1 MKKSVFI
8 LIISAFTAQ
17 VMFAQLK
24 VASNGN
30 VGVQLVGT
38 NPPLSTLSIGG
49 VGQTDARVAIYSK
62 NNGNGLLVN
71 STPSDAM
78 WRYGI
83 YSGINVQSYYNI
95 GIRGDAYAPT
105 PVSMS
110 NAYGVMG
117 YAGNASIG
125 YNYGVFGVLAGSK
138 NGAGIVGTTNGTT
151 YVSIPGIYAGYFK
164 GNVEVIGTLY
174 NNGTAITSD
183 INLKKNIVDMD
194 GKKSLESI
202 LKLNPIEYN
211 LKQQYVASKENDVET
226 QQPVYDEKSDVFQKK
241 HYGLSAQELQGI
253 YPDLVYKKDDGYLAV
268 NYVELI
274 PMLIQS
280 IKVLNNELET
290 LKNKTNGS
298 SNPAKAKGDPNST
311 PTETDVLTY
320 PVLDQNIPNPFN
332 TSTAIGYYLPT
343 TITNA
348 SIYVYDMNGVQ
359 LKSYSITERGKG
371 TVTIQGSEF
380 NAGMYL
386 YALIADGKVIDTKRM
401 ILTK

>member
-8 LIISAFTAQ
+8 LALSAQ

-24 VASNGN
+24 VSSNGK
-30 VGVQLVGT
+30 VGIQLGT
-38 NPPLSTLSIGG
+38 NTPLSSLSIGG
-49 VGQTDARVAIYSK
+49 VGQTNAKVAVYSEGS
-62 NNGNGLLVN
+62 GNGILVN
-71 STPSDAM
+71 STPSDAL

-95 GIRGDAYAPT
+95 GIRGDAYSPT

-110 NAYGVMG
+110 TAYGVLG
-117 YAGNASIG
+117 YAGNASSG
-125 YNYGVFGVLAGSK
+125 SNYGVMGSLAGSN
-138 NGAGIVGTTNGTT
+138 NGAGIVGTTNGNISVT
-151 YVSIPGIYAGYFK
+151 VPGIYAGYFK

-174 NNGTAITSD
+174 NNGVAITSD

-211 LKQQYVASKENDVET
+211 LKQQYVTSKEKDIET
-226 QQPVYDEKSDVFQKK
+226 QQTVYDEKSDIFLKK
-241 HYGLSAQELQGI
+241 HYGLSAQELQNI

-280 IKVLNNELET
+280 IKELNAEIET
-290 LKNKTNGS
+290 LTKSNNS
-298 SNPAKAKGDPNST
+298 SSPAKIGANPT
-311 PTETDVLTY
+311 PAVTEIDALTY

-332 TSTAIGYYLPT
+332 TITTIGFYLPSA
-343 TITNA
+343 IASA
-348 SIYVYDMNGVQ
+348 SIYVYDMNGSQ
-359 LKSYSITERGKG
+359 LKCITIPNRGKG
-371 TVTIQGSEF
+371 SITIQSSEF